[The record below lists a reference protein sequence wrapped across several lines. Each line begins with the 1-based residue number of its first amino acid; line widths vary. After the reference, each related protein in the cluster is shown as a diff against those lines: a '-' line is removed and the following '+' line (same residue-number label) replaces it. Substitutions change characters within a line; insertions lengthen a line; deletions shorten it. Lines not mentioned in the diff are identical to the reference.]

1 MSALGREFPE
11 AKKQRIRQ
19 LNALQKFNS
28 ENRNGIKRK
37 LKLQFKGSKE
47 QDLQRKTSGGKSLSV
62 LKVIRRKEASVTKPS
77 APPPP
82 QKN

>member
-11 AKKQRIRQ
+11 AKKYRIQ

-28 ENRNGIKRK
+28 ENPNGIKRK

-47 QDLQRKTSGGKSLSV
+47 HDLQRKTSGGKSLSD

-77 APPPP
+77 PPR